1 MTEPRPMPLSL
12 RSLVGWVVLPVLGAS
27 AFGSVATWLVADWP
41 GVAGQWLAVGC
52 VLAVM
57 AGSGSVTVAAAR
69 SGAGPAS
76 TTFLGFSLLRL
87 ILCPGLVSLA
97 GWASALPVGPM
108 AVWLVIGY
116 LGCLAL
122 EVAWLVA
129 ALRRN
134 QQTSADPP
142 DDA

>member
-1 MTEPRPMPLSL
+1 MTDTRPIPLSL
-12 RSLVGWVVLPVLGAS
+12 RSLAGWVVLPVLGAS
-27 AFGSVATWLVADWP
+27 AFGSVATWLVAGGA

-57 AGSGSVTVAAAR
+57 AGSGSVTVAAA
-69 SGAGPAS
+69 SGGAGPAS

-87 ILCPGLVSLA
+87 LLCPGLVSLA
-97 GWASALPVGPM
+97 WWASSLPAGPV
-108 AVWLVIGY
+108 AVWLVISY
-116 LGCLAL
+116 LSCLAL

-134 QQTSADPP
+134 QQSTTEPQNDS
-142 DDA
+142 